1 MDEYLKIM
9 EEDYSL
15 LGNVILQSRGNMALD
30 KFAMKCGYSPRVFQ
44 GYIRNEKTKKYND
57 WRGVKRLADALA
69 DNGDPASGITKKRGF
84 SLDEITKIVESQRSS
99 GNVTKDSMIA
109 VNGMVPYDNLVKIVQ
124 AIKPEKTDKKD
135 FRRKEFAPPENV
147 HCPYYPDDQKRF
159 LEDITYLSAY
169 LSSDDI
175 LFFKENIARIFKDK
189 ALVKMIYKFKMH
201 REQEMK
207 NLTAA
212 ISTTEEIDTTLSG
225 YYMDMILEMVRKEEK
240 PDDVAVE
247 NKKSIKTISDEKSL
261 KPIGK
266 KKPQKAVSDNKCS
279 WFMTPDMSVFDK
291 A

>member
-1 MDEYLKIM
+1 MYSIVKDQQNEYMSVEQPDFSTLMKLT
-9 EEDYSL
+9 DSCK
-15 LGNVILQSRGNMALD
+15 GNRTDTQFERKAALSVSFLT
-30 KFAMKCGYSPRVFQ
+30 KV
-44 GYIRNEKTKKYND
+44 RNGK
-57 WRGVKRLADALA
+57 
-69 DNGDPASGITKKRGF
+69 KKRGF

-212 ISTTEEIDTTLSG
+212 ISTTVTDLIATSAETL
-225 YYMDMILEMVRKEEK
+225 
-240 PDDVAVE
+240 DVDIS
-247 NKKSIKTISDEKSL
+247 KISSCHCKSIEECEKSC
-261 KPIGK
+261 PRYHGCYTI
-266 KKPQKAVSDNKCS
+266 AVAN
-279 WFMTPDMSVFDK
+279 DMLVEMETAANS
-291 A
+291 

>member
-1 MDEYLKIM
+1 
-9 EEDYSL
+9 
-15 LGNVILQSRGNMALD
+15 
-30 KFAMKCGYSPRVFQ
+30 
-44 GYIRNEKTKKYND
+44 
-57 WRGVKRLADALA
+57 
-69 DNGDPASGITKKRGF
+69 
-84 SLDEITKIVESQRSS
+84 
-99 GNVTKDSMIA
+99 
-109 VNGMVPYDNLVKIVQ
+109 
-124 AIKPEKTDKKD
+124 
-135 FRRKEFAPPENV
+135 
-147 HCPYYPDDQKRF
+147 
-159 LEDITYLSAY
+159 
-169 LSSDDI
+169 
-175 LFFKENIARIFKDK
+175 
-189 ALVKMIYKFKMH
+189 MIYKFKMH

>member
-1 MDEYLKIM
+1 MYSIVKDQQNEYMSVEQPDFSTLMKLT
-9 EEDYSL
+9 DSCK
-15 LGNVILQSRGNMALD
+15 GNRTDTQFERKAALSVPFLT
-30 KFAMKCGYSPRVFQ
+30 KV
-44 GYIRNEKTKKYND
+44 RNGK
-57 WRGVKRLADALA
+57 
-69 DNGDPASGITKKRGF
+69 KKRGF

>member
-1 MDEYLKIM
+1 
-9 EEDYSL
+9 
-15 LGNVILQSRGNMALD
+15 
-30 KFAMKCGYSPRVFQ
+30 
-44 GYIRNEKTKKYND
+44 
-57 WRGVKRLADALA
+57 
-69 DNGDPASGITKKRGF
+69 
-84 SLDEITKIVESQRSS
+84 
-99 GNVTKDSMIA
+99 MIA

-159 LEDITYLSAY
+159 MEDITYLSAY

-247 NKKSIKTISDEKSL
+247 NKKSIKPINDEKSL
-261 KPIGK
+261 KPISK
-266 KKPQKAVSDNKCS
+266 KKPKKAVSDNKCS
-279 WFMTPDMSVFDK
+279 WIMTPDMSVFDK
-291 A
+291 D

>member
-1 MDEYLKIM
+1 MYSIVKDQQNEYMSVEQPDFSTLMKLT
-9 EEDYSL
+9 DSCK
-15 LGNVILQSRGNMALD
+15 GNRTDTQFERKAALSVSFLT
-30 KFAMKCGYSPRVFQ
+30 KV
-44 GYIRNEKTKKYND
+44 RNGK
-57 WRGVKRLADALA
+57 
-69 DNGDPASGITKKRGF
+69 KKRGF

-135 FRRKEFAPPENV
+135 FR
-147 HCPYYPDDQKRF
+147 
-159 LEDITYLSAY
+159 ITYLSAY